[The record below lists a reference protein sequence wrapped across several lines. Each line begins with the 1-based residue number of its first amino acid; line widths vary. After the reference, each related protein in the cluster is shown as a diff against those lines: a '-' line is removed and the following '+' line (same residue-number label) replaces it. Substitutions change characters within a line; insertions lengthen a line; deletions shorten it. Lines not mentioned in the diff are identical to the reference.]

1 MMENQKINL
10 TLTLGQVNGIMQALG
25 NMPFVQVVDLIN
37 EVRSQASGQVQMSQP
52 MSEATTETSII
63 Q

>member
-1 MMENQKINL
+1 MENQKINL